1 MAFQLGSALLEACVL
16 AIVVR
21 EDVYGYKL
29 TQEVKQIMDVS
40 ESTLYP
46 VLRRLQKDGFLDT
59 YDQPY
64 QGRNRRYYTIT
75 AAGKVRFNEFWN
87 QWNEFR
93 DNIDRVMNGGNE
105 HDQR

>member
-16 AIVVR
+16 AVVVQ
-21 EDVYGYKL
+21 EDAYGYKL
-29 TQEVKQIMDVS
+29 TQEIKQIMDVS

-46 VLRRLQKDGFLDT
+46 VLRRLQKEGFLDT

-75 AAGKVRFNEFWN
+75 PAGRMQFEEFWK
-87 QWNEFR
+87 QWNSFR

-105 HDQR
+105 HEQR